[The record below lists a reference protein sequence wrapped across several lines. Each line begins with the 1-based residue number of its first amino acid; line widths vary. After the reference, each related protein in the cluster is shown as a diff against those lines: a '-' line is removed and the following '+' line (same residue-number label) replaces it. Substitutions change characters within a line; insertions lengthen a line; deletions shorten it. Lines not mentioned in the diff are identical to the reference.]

1 MKGIKLPELKLN
13 TDYPI
18 SRQIY
23 TFLRRLITDI
33 SIKPGTRLS
42 ENVLSEHFKVSRQPV
57 REALFQLKRCGL
69 VEVFPQIGSYVKKIS
84 RVNIQEICFVRSS
97 VEMNA
102 IYQGLRER
110 DEHFEMVMAKLADN
124 LERQRKFF
132 KDNNSIDR
140 DAEFLDLDDEFHMH
154 ICEFS
159 KTSLSWNVIW
169 DIKANLDRIRYLST
183 HRVSKIDN
191 LIEQHQHIYNL
202 INEGKALEAME
213 AVRVHLY
220 EIVLTS
226 IPICLENAEWFNP
239 EDVTAL
245 REEYKDKEFEKTQSQ
260 Q

>member
-69 VEVFPQIGSYVKKIS
+69 VEVYPQIGTYVTKIS

-97 VEMNA
+97 IEMNA
-102 IYQGLRER
+102 ILQSSKNR
-110 DEHFEMVMAKLADN
+110 DKHFQLVMAKLADT

-132 KDNNSIDR
+132 KDTSYIDR
-140 DAEFLDLDDEFHMH
+140 DAEFLALDDEFHQH
-154 ICEFS
+154 ICELS
-159 KTSLSWNVIW
+159 QTSLSWDVIW

-183 HRVSKIDN
+183 HRISKIDN
-191 LIEQHQHIYNL
+191 LIEQHQHIYDL
-202 INEGKALEAME
+202 IYEGKALEAME
-213 AVRVHLY
+213 AVRVHLF
-220 EIVLTS
+220 EIVQTS
-226 IPICLENAEWFNP
+226 IPICLENYEWFKP
-239 EDVTAL
+239 EDVAAL
-245 REEYKDKEFEKTQSQ
+245 KEQLQIFDADKYLN
-260 Q
+260 